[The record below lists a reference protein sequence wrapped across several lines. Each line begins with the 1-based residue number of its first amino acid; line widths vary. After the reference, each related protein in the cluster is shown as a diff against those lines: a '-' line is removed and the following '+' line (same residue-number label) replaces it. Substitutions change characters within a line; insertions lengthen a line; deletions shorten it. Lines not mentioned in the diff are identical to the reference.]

1 MAKVTN
7 KGIIIKGIGG
17 FYYVEAADGIIYE
30 CKARGIFRKEKIVP
44 LAGDRVEITVDEN
57 NKNSIDKILE
67 RRNMFKRPPIANVD
81 KLVIVSSACDPR
93 PNLLIIDRLTAVAV
107 YKNVEPIIVF
117 TKNDLQST
125 DEFVKIY
132 KSSGFKTFSVSNE
145 TGQGIDEV
153 KNALKDGTVVFT
165 GNSGVGKSSL
175 INKMYPDFCLE
186 TGEISK
192 KLGRGRHTTR
202 HVELLK
208 INNGYIADTP
218 GFSSLDFET
227 NDLIKKDEL
236 AYCFPDFTDYI
247 DSCKFST
254 CAHVNDKGCR
264 LVEAVKNGDVMPSR
278 HESYVTMYNEVKDIK
293 DWQL

>member
-1 MAKVTN
+1 MKID
-7 KGIIIKGIGG
+7 GIIIKGIGG

-30 CKARGIFRKEKIVP
+30 CKARVVFRKVKITP
-44 LAGDRVEITVDEN
+44 LAGDKVEISVDEN
-57 NKNSIDKILE
+57 NKNSIDKIYE

-81 KLVIVSSACDPR
+81 KLVIVSSVCDPR
-93 PNLLIIDRLTAVAV
+93 PNLLIIDRLSAVAV

-117 TKNDLQST
+117 TKNDLQSA
-125 DEFVKIY
+125 DEYIEIY
-132 KSSGFKTFSVSNE
+132 KNAGFKTFAVSNE
-145 TGQGIDEV
+145 TGEGIGEIKAV
-153 KNALKDGTVVFT
+153 IENGVCVFT

-175 INKMYPDFCLE
+175 INRMYPDFALE

-236 AYCFPDFTDYI
+236 AFCFPDFSDYI

-264 LVEAVKNGDVMPSR
+264 LIEAVNNGDVMRSR
-278 HESYVTMYNEVKDIK
+278 HESYVTMYNEVKDLK

>member
-1 MAKVTN
+1 MKID
-7 KGIIIKGIGG
+7 GIIIKGIGG

-30 CKARGIFRKEKIVP
+30 CKARGVFRKEKITP
-44 LAGDRVEITVDEN
+44 LAGDKVEISVDEN
-57 NKNSIDKILE
+57 YKNSIDKIYE

-81 KLVIVSSACDPR
+81 KLVIVSSVCDPR

-117 TKNDLQST
+117 TKNDLQSA
-125 DEFVKIY
+125 DEYIEIY
-132 KSSGFKTFSVSNE
+132 KNAGFKTFAVSNE
-145 TGQGIDEV
+145 TGEGIGEV
-153 KNALKDGTVVFT
+153 KAVIENGVCVFT

-175 INKMYPDFCLE
+175 INRMYPDFALE

-192 KLGRGRHTTR
+192 KLGRGRQTTR

-236 AYCFPDFTDYI
+236 AFCFPDFSDFI

-264 LVEAVKNGDVMPSR
+264 LIEAVNNGDVMRSR

>member
-1 MAKVTN
+1 MKID
-7 KGIIIKGIGG
+7 GIIIKGIGG

-30 CKARGIFRKEKIVP
+30 CKARGVFRKEKITP
-44 LAGDRVEITVDEN
+44 LAGDKVEISVDEN
-57 NKNSIDKILE
+57 NKNSIDKIYE

-81 KLVIVSSACDPR
+81 KLVIVSSVCDPR

-117 TKNDLQST
+117 TKNDLQSA
-125 DEFVKIY
+125 DEYIEIY
-132 KSSGFKTFSVSNE
+132 KNAGFKTFAVSNE
-145 TGQGIDEV
+145 TGEGIGEIKAV
-153 KNALKDGTVVFT
+153 IENGVCVFT

-175 INKMYPDFCLE
+175 INRMYPDFALE

-236 AYCFPDFTDYI
+236 AFCFPDFSDYI

-264 LVEAVKNGDVMPSR
+264 LIEAVNNGDVMRSR

-293 DWQL
+293 SWQIKE

>member
-1 MAKVTN
+1 MKID
-7 KGIIIKGIGG
+7 GIIIKGIGG

-30 CKARGIFRKEKIVP
+30 CKARGVFRKEKITP
-44 LAGDRVEITVDEN
+44 LAGDKVEISVDEN
-57 NKNSIDKILE
+57 NKNSIDKIYE

-81 KLVIVSSACDPR
+81 KLVIVSSVCDPR

-117 TKNDLQST
+117 TKNDLQSA
-125 DEFVKIY
+125 DEYIEIY
-132 KSSGFKTFSVSNE
+132 KNAGFKTFAVSNE
-145 TGQGIDEV
+145 TGEGIGEIKAV
-153 KNALKDGTVVFT
+153 IENGVCVFT

-175 INKMYPDFCLE
+175 INRMYPDFALE

-236 AYCFPDFTDYI
+236 AFCFPDFSDYI

-264 LVEAVKNGDVMPSR
+264 LIEAVNNGDVMRSR

>member
-1 MAKVTN
+1 MKID
-7 KGIIIKGIGG
+7 GIIIKGIGG

-30 CKARGIFRKEKIVP
+30 CKARGVFRKEKITP
-44 LAGDRVEITVDEN
+44 LAGDKVEISVDEN
-57 NKNSIDKILE
+57 NKNSIDKIYE

-81 KLVIVSSACDPR
+81 KLVIVSSVCDPR
-93 PNLLIIDRLTAVAV
+93 PNLLIIDRLTAGAV

-117 TKNDLQST
+117 TKNDLQSA
-125 DEFVKIY
+125 DEYIEIY
-132 KSSGFKTFSVSNE
+132 KNAGFKTFAVSNE
-145 TGQGIDEV
+145 TGEGIGEV
-153 KNALKDGTVVFT
+153 KNVIENGVCVFT

-175 INKMYPDFCLE
+175 INRMYPDFALE

-236 AYCFPDFTDYI
+236 AFCFPDFADYI

-254 CAHVNDKGCR
+254 CTHVNDKGCR
-264 LVEAVKNGDVMPSR
+264 LVEAVNRGDVMRSR

>member
-1 MAKVTN
+1 MKID
-7 KGIIIKGIGG
+7 GIIIKGIGG

-30 CKARGIFRKEKIVP
+30 CKARGVFRKEKITP
-44 LAGDRVEITVDEN
+44 LAGDKVEISVDEN
-57 NKNSIDKILE
+57 NKNSIDKIYE

-81 KLVIVSSACDPR
+81 KLVIVSSVCDPR
-93 PNLLIIDRLTAVAV
+93 PNLLIIDRLSAVAV

-117 TKNDLQST
+117 TKNDLQSA
-125 DEFVKIY
+125 DEYIEIY
-132 KSSGFKTFSVSNE
+132 KNAGFKTFAVSNE
-145 TGQGIDEV
+145 TGEGIGEIKAV
-153 KNALKDGTVVFT
+153 IENGVCVFT

-175 INKMYPDFCLE
+175 INKMYPDFALE

-236 AYCFPDFTDYI
+236 AFCFPDFSDYI

-264 LVEAVKNGDVMPSR
+264 LIEAVNNGDVMRSR

>member
-1 MAKVTN
+1 MSVKTN
-7 KGIIIKGIGG
+7 GIIIKGISG

-30 CKARGIFRKEKIVP
+30 CKARGIFRKEKITP
-44 LAGDRVEITVDEN
+44 LVGDNVEITVDDN
-57 NKNSIDKILE
+57 NKNSIDKIYE

-81 KLVIVSSACDPR
+81 KLVIVSSVCDPR

-107 YKNVEPIIVF
+107 FKDVEPIIVF
-117 TKNDLQST
+117 TKDDLQST
-125 DEFVKIY
+125 FEYIDIY
-132 KSSGFKTFSVSNE
+132 NKVGFRTFAVSNK
-145 TGQGIDEV
+145 TGEGVEAV
-153 KNALKDGTVVFT
+153 KEAVMDGTSVFT

-175 INKMYPDFCLE
+175 INRMYPHLSLE

-202 HVELLK
+202 HVELFK
-208 INNGYIADTP
+208 TECGYIADTP

-236 AYCFPDFTDYI
+236 ASCFPDFSDYTDQ
-247 DSCKFST
+247 CKFST
-254 CAHVNDKGCR
+254 CAHINDKGCR
-264 LVEAVKNGDVMPSR
+264 LVEAVNDGVIAPSR

>member
-1 MAKVTN
+1 MKID
-7 KGIIIKGIGG
+7 GIIIKGIGG

-30 CKARGIFRKEKIVP
+30 CKARGVFRKEKITP
-44 LAGDRVEITVDEN
+44 LAGDKVEISVDEN
-57 NKNSIDKILE
+57 NKNSIDKIYE

-81 KLVIVSSACDPR
+81 KLVIVSSVCDPR
-93 PNLLIIDRLTAVAV
+93 PNLLIIDRLSAVAV

-117 TKNDLQST
+117 TKNDLQSA
-125 DEFVKIY
+125 DEYIEIY
-132 KSSGFKTFSVSNE
+132 KNAGFKTFAVSNE
-145 TGQGIDEV
+145 TGEGIGEIKAV
-153 KNALKDGTVVFT
+153 IENGVCVFT

-175 INKMYPDFCLE
+175 INIMYPDFALE

-236 AYCFPDFTDYI
+236 AFCFPDFSDYI

-264 LVEAVKNGDVMPSR
+264 LIEAVNNGDVMRSR

>member
-1 MAKVTN
+1 MKID
-7 KGIIIKGIGG
+7 GIIIKGIGG

-30 CKARGIFRKEKIVP
+30 CKARGVFRKEKITP
-44 LAGDRVEITVDEN
+44 LAGDKVEISVDEN
-57 NKNSIDKILE
+57 NKNSIDKIYK

-81 KLVIVSSACDPR
+81 KLVIVSSVCDPR

-117 TKNDLQST
+117 TKNDLQSA
-125 DEFVKIY
+125 DEYIEIY
-132 KSSGFKTFSVSNE
+132 INAGFKTFAVSNE
-145 TGQGIDEV
+145 TGEGIGEIKAV
-153 KNALKDGTVVFT
+153 IENGVCVFT

-175 INKMYPDFCLE
+175 INRMYPDFALE

-227 NDLIKKDEL
+227 NDLIKKDGL
-236 AYCFPDFTDYI
+236 AFCFPDFSDYI

-264 LVEAVKNGDVMPSR
+264 LIEAVNNGDVMRSR

>member
-1 MAKVTN
+1 MTTD
-7 KGIIIKGIGG
+7 GIIIKGIGG
-17 FYYVEAADGIIYE
+17 FYYVEAADGTIYE
-30 CKARGIFRKEKIVP
+30 CKARGVFRKEKITP
-44 LAGDRVEITVDEN
+44 LAGDRVEFSVEEN

-67 RRNMFKRPPIANVD
+67 RRNYFKRPPIANVD
-81 KLVIVSSACDPR
+81 KLVIVSSVCDPR

-107 YKNVEPIIVF
+107 FKDVEPIIVF
-117 TKNDLQST
+117 TKDDLQSA
-125 DEFVKIY
+125 DEYVDIY
-132 KSSGFKTFSVSNE
+132 TKSGFKTFAVSNE
-145 TGQGIDEV
+145 TGEGVEAV
-153 KNALKDGTVVFT
+153 KSEIEGGVSVFT

-175 INKMYPDFCLE
+175 INKMYPSLSLE

-202 HVELLK
+202 HVELYSIGK
-208 INNGYIADTP
+208 GYIADTP

-236 AYCFPDFTDYI
+236 AFCFPDFSDYI
-247 DSCKFST
+247 GSCKFST

-264 LVEAVKNGDVMPSR
+264 LVEAVNNGDVVKSR
-278 HESYVTMYNEVKDIK
+278 HESYVTMFNEVKDIK